1 MKMWKRWKA
10 VLLAGMMACTAV
22 AASVPAIGTLNA
34 QAEEDTNNDD
44 WLHAVGSRLYDKDG
58 NEVWLTGANW
68 FGMNCTENS
77 PHGLYA
83 ADINDFVEN
92 IANHGINIVRM
103 PISTELLCSW
113 MNGEPLEV
121 KSMNCYANPEL
132 SKNGDGKDPAKNSM
146 EIFDIIMQKMKKYGI
161 KVMVDVHSPAA
172 HNSGHNYNL
181 WYYDA
186 SAADADNMAVGA
198 YSGEQITWDMWKDS
212 ITWLA
217 DKYKNDDTLIGY
229 DLKNEPHGKRG
240 YNGTTCPTDI
250 AKWDD
255 STDLNNWAYSATKC
269 ANSILD
275 VNPNALIFVEG
286 VEQYPKTEKGYTYDT
301 ADIWQAPADVSPW
314 YGAWWGGNLRGVR
327 DYPIQ
332 PDSGT
337 SQIVYSPHDYG
348 PSVYNQTWFD
358 KDFTEQTL
366 LDDYWYD
373 TWAYINAENIAPLLI
388 GEWGGHMD
396 GGKNE
401 KWMTLLRDY
410 MINHHINH
418 TFWGLNPN
426 SGDTGGL
433 LSYDFMTWD
442 TEKYD
447 MFKESLWQTQKTGKF
462 IGLDHQKAL
471 GTDGSGISVSEFY
484 KSYASTEGS
493 NLDGGT
499 IVNGSTTK
507 PTTDTTKPSTTTTT
521 ITTTTTAA
529 ATTTEAPNTD
539 VLGDINDDQ
548 NVTISDLVL
557 LNRYLLRKIDGTDA
571 AYAFDRGDVNGDK
584 ILNIVDATLYRQC
597 LLGTLKKFPA
607 E

>member
-1 MKMWKRWKA
+1 M
-10 VLLAGMMACTAV
+10 
-22 AASVPAIGTLNA
+22 
-34 QAEEDTNNDD
+34 
-44 WLHAVGSRLYDKDG
+44 
-58 NEVWLTGANW
+58 
-68 FGMNCTENS
+68 
-77 PHGLYA
+77 
-83 ADINDFVEN
+83 
-92 IANHGINIVRM
+92 
-103 PISTELLCSW
+103 
-113 MNGEPLEV
+113 
-121 KSMNCYANPEL
+121 
-132 SKNGDGKDPAKNSM
+132 
-146 EIFDIIMQKMKKYGI
+146 
-161 KVMVDVHSPAA
+161 
-172 HNSGHNYNL
+172 
-181 WYYDA
+181 
-186 SAADADNMAVGA
+186 
-198 YSGEQITWDMWKDS
+198 
-212 ITWLA
+212 
-217 DKYKNDDTLIGY
+217 
-229 DLKNEPHGKRG
+229 
-240 YNGTTCPTDI
+240 
-250 AKWDD
+250 
-255 STDLNNWAYSATKC
+255 
-269 ANSILD
+269 
-275 VNPNALIFVEG
+275 
-286 VEQYPKTEKGYTYDT
+286 
-301 ADIWQAPADVSPW
+301 
-314 YGAWWGGNLRGVR
+314 
-327 DYPIQ
+327 
-332 PDSGT
+332 
-337 SQIVYSPHDYG
+337 
-348 PSVYNQTWFD
+348 
-358 KDFTEQTL
+358 
-366 LDDYWYD
+366 DDYWYD
-373 TWAYINAENIAPLLI
+373 TWAYINAEDIAPLLI

-499 IVNGSTTK
+499 IVDGNTTK

-529 ATTTEAPNTD
+529 ATTTEAPKTD

-584 ILNIVDATLYRQC
+584 ILNVVDATLYRQH

>member
-255 STDLNNWAYSATKC
+255 STDLNNWAYSATEC

-301 ADIWQAPADVSPW
+301 ADIWQASADVSPW

-499 IVNGSTTK
+499 IVDGNTTK

-529 ATTTEAPNTD
+529 ATTTKAPKTD
-539 VLGDINDDQ
+539 VLGDINNDQ
-548 NVTISDLVL
+548 KVTISDLVL

-584 ILNIVDATLYRQC
+584 VLNVVDATLYRQC

>member
-255 STDLNNWAYSATKC
+255 STDLNNWAYSATEC

-442 TEKYD
+442 AEKYD
-447 MFKESLWQTQKTGKF
+447 MFKESLWQTQETGKF

-499 IVNGSTTK
+499 IVDGNTTK
-507 PTTDTTKPSTTTTT
+507 PTTEPTKPSATTTTT
-521 ITTTTTAA
+521 TTTTA
-529 ATTTEAPNTD
+529 ATTTEAPITE
-539 VLGDINDDQ
+539 VIGDIDGDKKLT
-548 NVTISDLVL
+548 VSDAVL
-557 LNRYLLRKIDGTDA
+557 LNRYLLRKMDGKDA
-571 AYAFDRGDVNGDK
+571 AYTFERGDLNKDGV
-584 ILNIVDATLYRQC
+584 LNIVDAIAYKQYLSGNIAPPE
-597 LLGTLKKFPA
+597 L
-607 E
+607 

>member
-83 ADINDFVEN
+83 ADINVFVEN

-255 STDLNNWAYSATKC
+255 STDLNNWAYSATEC

-332 PDSGT
+332 PSSGT

-373 TWAYINAENIAPLLI
+373 TWAYINAEDIAPLLI

-484 KSYASTEGS
+484 ASYASTEGS

-507 PTTDTTKPSTTTTT
+507 PTTEPTKPSTTTTT
-521 ITTTTTAA
+521 TT
-529 ATTTEAPNTD
+529 TTTEAPITE
-539 VLGDINDDQ
+539 VIGDIDGDKKLT
-548 NVTISDLVL
+548 VSDVVL
-557 LNRYLLRKIDGTDA
+557 LNRYLLRKMDGKDA
-571 AYAFDRGDVNGDK
+571 AYTFERGDLNKDGV
-584 ILNIVDATLYRQC
+584 LNIVDAIAYKQY
-597 LLGTLKKFPA
+597 LLGNIAPTEL
-607 E
+607 

>member
-255 STDLNNWAYSATKC
+255 STDLNNWAYSATEC
-269 ANSILD
+269 ANAILD

-447 MFKESLWQTQKTGKF
+447 MFKESLWQTQKTGKY

-471 GTDGSGISVSEFY
+471 GNNGTGLSLSEFY
-484 KSYASTEGS
+484 ASYASTEGS

-499 IVNGSTTK
+499 IVDGNTTK